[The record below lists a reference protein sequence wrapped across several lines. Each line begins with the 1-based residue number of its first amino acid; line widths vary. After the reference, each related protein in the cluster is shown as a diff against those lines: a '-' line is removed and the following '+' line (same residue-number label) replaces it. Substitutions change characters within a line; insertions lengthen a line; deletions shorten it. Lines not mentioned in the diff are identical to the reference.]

1 MPQILAQLADL
12 GQVLG
17 GAPDRHHTAGL
28 SHVPG
33 TPFSFKRGEVIE
45 ASAGLIGAIGANA
58 RNCTAGAGRVSLG
71 ATTRASRSAW
81 PTPAPGPHP

>member
-1 MPQILAQLADL
+1 MPRI
-12 GQVLG
+12 VLTQP
-17 GAPDRHHTAGL
+17 ASATY
-28 SHVPG
+28 PG

-58 RNCTAGAGRVSLG
+58 RSCTAAVAAGVSPG